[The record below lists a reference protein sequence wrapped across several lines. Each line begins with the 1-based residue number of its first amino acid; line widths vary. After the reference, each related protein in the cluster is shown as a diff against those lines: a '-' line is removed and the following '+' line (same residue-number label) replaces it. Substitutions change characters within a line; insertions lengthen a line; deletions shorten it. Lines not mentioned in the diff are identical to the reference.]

1 MKVIATFTQNKSQ
14 KVARGATC
22 SHREKTIDCVE
33 LLLPGPVN
41 VTTKRRHTDYLYC
54 ASVMS
59 EEHQEQVVTADQ
71 VFSTIGEQANED
83 SYDENKVV
91 NEIES
96 LCMNCEENGT
106 TRLLLTVIPFFK
118 EVILMSFE
126 CPHCGLKNS
135 EIQSAGQ
142 IQERAS
148 RYKLRVNSKTDMDRQ
163 IVKSE
168 YCVSRFVEL
177 DLEIPAQ
184 RGQLTTVEGLLG
196 NALEDIAIGQD
207 VRKNEQPEA
216 YAKIEEFIAKGT
228 EMIEGRAFPFTII
241 VDDISGNSWIE
252 PKPADP
258 QNVWSRV
265 EYLRSPAQNARLN
278 LGNPEAP
285 NIDDIH
291 PDEVHTFPASC
302 PSCTRPCDTHMKLVD
317 IPHFK
322 EVVIMSTVCDDC
334 GYKSNE
340 VKTGGH
346 IPPKGRKITLKVE
359 DADDLA
365 LDILKSESCAL
376 TVPELSLDLHPGT
389 LGGRFT
395 TIEGLL
401 AQVYDELY
409 GRVYSGS
416 NDSREPEE
424 NKKWEVFL
432 GNLTAAREGKK
443 TFTLILDDPLSASY
457 LQNPY
462 APEENPNMT
471 TEEYERTEE
480 QNEDYGLNDIV
491 TEGYEQEQ
499 EEEEEA
505 VEVEDRPTGA
515 PAA

>member
-1 MKVIATFTQNKSQ
+1 MA
-14 KVARGATC
+14 
-22 SHREKTIDCVE
+22 E
-33 LLLPGPVN
+33 L
-41 VTTKRRHTDYLYC
+41 RQ
-54 ASVMS
+54 
-59 EEHQEQVVTADQ
+59 EETSADQ
-71 VFSTIGEQANED
+71 LFATIGDQANDE

-96 LCMNCEENGT
+96 LCMNCEENGIT
-106 TRLLLTVIPFFK
+106 KLLLTVIPFFK

-142 IQERAS
+142 IQEKAC

-168 YCVSRFVEL
+168 YCVSRFPEL

-196 NALEDIAIGQD
+196 NVLEDIAIGQD
-207 VRKNEQPEA
+207 VRKTEQPDAYERIEA
-216 YAKIEEFIAKGT
+216 FISKGKQ
-228 EMIEGRAFPFTII
+228 MMEGNAFPFTII

-252 PKPADP
+252 PKPADA
-258 QNVWSRV
+258 QSVWSRV
-265 EYLRSPAQNARLN
+265 EYLRSPGQNARLN

-285 NIDDIH
+285 NVDDIQ

-322 EVVIMSTVCDDC
+322 EVVIMSTACDDC

-340 VKTGGH
+340 VKTGGQ
-346 IPPKGRKITLKVE
+346 IPPKGKKITLKVE
-359 DADDLA
+359 DSDDLA

-409 GRVYSGS
+409 GRVYSGN

-424 NKKWEVFL
+424 NRRWEAFL
-432 GNLTAAREGKK
+432 GNLTLAREGKK
-443 TFTLILDDPLSASY
+443 EFTLILDDPLSGSY

-462 APEENPNMT
+462 APEDNPNMT
-471 TEEYERTEE
+471 SEEYERTEE
-480 QNEDYGLNDIV
+480 QNEDWGLNDMI
-491 TEGYEQEQ
+491 TEGYEQAEAAEVTT
-499 EEEEEA
+499 EELQI
-505 VEVEDRPTGA
+505 EDRPAGA

>member
-1 MKVIATFTQNKSQ
+1 MA
-14 KVARGATC
+14 
-22 SHREKTIDCVE
+22 E
-33 LLLPGPVN
+33 L
-41 VTTKRRHTDYLYC
+41 RQ
-54 ASVMS
+54 
-59 EEHQEQVVTADQ
+59 EETSADQ
-71 VFSTIGEQANED
+71 LFATIGDQANDE

-96 LCMNCEENGT
+96 LCMNCEENGIT
-106 TRLLLTVIPFFK
+106 KLLLTVIPFFK

-142 IQERAS
+142 IQEKAC
-148 RYKLRVNSKTDMDRQ
+148 RYKLRVNSKIDMDRQ

-168 YCVSRFVEL
+168 YCVSRFPEL

-196 NALEDIAIGQD
+196 NVLEDIAIGQD
-207 VRKNEQPEA
+207 VRKTEQPDAYERIEA
-216 YAKIEEFIAKGT
+216 FISKGKQ
-228 EMIEGRAFPFTII
+228 MMEGNAFPFTII

-252 PKPADP
+252 PKPADA
-258 QNVWSRV
+258 QSVWSRV
-265 EYLRSPAQNARLN
+265 EYLRSPGQNARLN

-285 NIDDIH
+285 NVDDIQ

-322 EVVIMSTVCDDC
+322 EVVIMSTACDDC

-340 VKTGGH
+340 VKTGGQ
-346 IPPKGRKITLKVE
+346 IPPKGKKITLKVE
-359 DADDLA
+359 DSDDLA

-409 GRVYSGS
+409 GRVYSGN

-424 NKKWEVFL
+424 NRRWEAFL
-432 GNLTAAREGKK
+432 GNLTLAREGKK
-443 TFTLILDDPLSASY
+443 EFTLILDDPLSGSY

-462 APEENPNMT
+462 APEDNPNMT
-471 TEEYERTEE
+471 SEEYERTEE
-480 QNEDYGLNDIV
+480 QNEDWGLNDMI
-491 TEGYEQEQ
+491 TEGYEQAEAAEVTT
-499 EEEEEA
+499 EELQI
-505 VEVEDRPTGA
+505 EDRPAGA

>member
-1 MKVIATFTQNKSQ
+1 MAEGSQ
-14 KVARGATC
+14 QDRQ
-22 SHREKTIDCVE
+22 
-33 LLLPGPVN
+33 
-41 VTTKRRHTDYLYC
+41 
-54 ASVMS
+54 
-59 EEHQEQVVTADQ
+59 EEVVTADQ
-71 VFSTIGEQANED
+71 LLFTTIGEQAHEEQF
-83 SYDENKVV
+83 DENKVV

-96 LCMNCEENGT
+96 LCMNCEGNGT

-142 IQERAS
+142 IQEKGS

-168 YCVSRFVEL
+168 YCISRFVEL

-196 NALEDIAIGQD
+196 NVLEDIAIGQD
-207 VRKNEQPEA
+207 VRKTEQPEA
-216 YAKIEEFIAKGT
+216 YAKIENFISKGKK
-228 EMIEGRAFPFTII
+228 MMEGEAFPFTVE

-265 EYLRSPAQNARLN
+265 EYLRSPGQNAKLN

-322 EVVIMSTVCDDC
+322 EVVIMSTACDDC

-340 VKTGGH
+340 VKTGGN

-376 TVPELSLDLHPGT
+376 SVPELSLDLHPGT

-416 NDSREPEE
+416 NDSRAPED
-424 NKKWEVFL
+424 NQKWEVFL
-432 GNLTAAREGKK
+432 GNLIAAREGKRE
-443 TFTLILDDPLSASY
+443 FTLILDDPLSASY

-462 APEENPNMT
+462 APEDNPNMT
-471 TEEYERTEE
+471 VEEYTRTEE

-491 TEGYEQEQ
+491 TEGYEDQGGEEITAQEDV
-499 EEEEEA
+499 EA
-505 VEVEDRPTGA
+505 LSGVGA

>member
-1 MKVIATFTQNKSQ
+1 MTEQQ
-14 KVARGATC
+14 Q
-22 SHREKTIDCVE
+22 
-33 LLLPGPVN
+33 
-41 VTTKRRHTDYLYC
+41 
-54 ASVMS
+54 
-59 EEHQEQVVTADQ
+59 EETTADQ
-71 VFSTIGEQANED
+71 LFATIGEQADNE

-106 TRLLLTVIPFFK
+106 TKLLLTVIPFFK

-142 IQERAS
+142 IQEKAC

-168 YCVSRFVEL
+168 YCVSKFPEL

-196 NALEDIAIGQD
+196 NVLEDIAIGQD
-207 VRKNEQPEA
+207 VRQTEQPEA
-216 YAKIEEFIAKGT
+216 YQRIQDFIEKGKK
-228 EMIEGRAFPFTII
+228 MIEGDAFPFTII

-252 PKPADP
+252 PKPADA

-285 NIDDIH
+285 NVDDIQ

-302 PSCTRPCDTHMKLVD
+302 PSCARPCDTHMKLVD

-322 EVVIMSTVCDDC
+322 EVIIMSTACDDC

-340 VKTGGH
+340 VKTGGQ
-346 IPPKGRKITLKVE
+346 IPPKGRKITLKVD

-376 TVPELSLDLHPGT
+376 TVPELALDLHPGT

-409 GRVYSGS
+409 GRVYSGN

-424 NKKWEVFL
+424 NKKWETFL
-432 GNLTAAREGKK
+432 GNLTLAREGKK
-443 TFTLILDDPLSASY
+443 DFTLILDDPLAGSY

-462 APEENPNMT
+462 APDDNPNMT
-471 TEEYERTEE
+471 SEEYERTEE
-480 QNEDYGLNDIV
+480 QNEDWGLNDMV
-491 TEGYEQEQ
+491 TSGYEED
-499 EEEEEA
+499 ETPAVIEA
-505 VEVEDRPTGA
+505 PDFPAGA